1 MMVSLKSPLSLK
13 SLLAILCTV
22 SVTFPLHAANQS
34 STAKYLVLKISNQEG
49 KISFKAV
56 AEKEQDSFKKTL
68 DEEFSRTKK
77 TWEEEKKAFQKETP
91 GKKFEKPA
99 PQRPKILSTAKRDLK
114 SYNEAMQVALNL
126 DREQAKAKNGKNG
139 NGNGTSKATENADK
153 VSGNQAAGNDKGSE
167 KTEKNGKTNGNE
179 KTGTK

>member
-1 MMVSLKSPLSLK
+1 MMVSRKSPLSLK
-13 SLLAILCTV
+13 SLLAILCAV

-34 STAKYLVLKISNQEG
+34 SAKYLVLKISNQEG

-68 DEEFSRTKK
+68 DEEFSKAKK
-77 TWEEEKKAFQKETP
+77 TWEEEKKSFQKESP

-99 PQRPKILSTAKRDLK
+99 PQKPKILSTAKRDLK
-114 SYNEAMQVALNL
+114 SYNEAMQMALNL
-126 DREQAKAKNGKNG
+126 DREQVKTKNGKNG

-153 VSGNQAAGNDKGSE
+153 ASGNQAVENGKGSE
-167 KTEKNGKTNGNE
+167 KAEKNGKTNGNG
-179 KTGTK
+179 KTGAK